1 MNALTRFDTQ
11 ALNRALVGFDRLF
24 DTFDSRFANQLNTN
38 YPPYNVVKTDDDHY
52 SVEVAVAGFKRDEI
66 TVEVDGDQL
75 TIKGESST
83 SNESTARQ
91 YLHKGLSSRDFVR
104 QFTLAEHMIVKGA
117 EIQDGIL
124 SIVIE
129 RVIPEDKKPRLIDIV
144 EVK

>member
-124 SIVIE
+124 SITIE

>member
-24 DTFDSRFANQLNTN
+24 DTFDTRFANQLNTN

-83 SNESTARQ
+83 TNESTARQ